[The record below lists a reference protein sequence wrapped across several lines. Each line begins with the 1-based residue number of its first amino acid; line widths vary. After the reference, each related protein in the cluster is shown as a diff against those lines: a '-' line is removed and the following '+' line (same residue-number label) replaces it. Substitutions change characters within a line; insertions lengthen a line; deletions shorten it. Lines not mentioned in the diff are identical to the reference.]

1 MDSDADCPRARQ
13 SGVPTLR
20 RHYFADVKRRP
31 GGGAR
36 PGAGAPPRSDEQKSR
51 CARCRPRSTVFK
63 VSEAN
68 SRPVLLPA
76 PSALSKSELANC
88 SPSVAATTSSVF
100 NERSLHRE
108 QPAQRQATM
117 TASTTGGAR
126 KGRAYRARQR
136 AGLAVLKVTVPHDDC
151 WRC

>member
-1 MDSDADCPRARQ
+1 MDSGTDCPRSRRLRANPASALFYGYRTSSRRRRE
-13 SGVPTLR
+13 SGR
-20 RHYFADVKRRP
+20 W
-31 GGGAR
+31 
-36 PGAGAPPRSDEQKSR
+36 APPRSDEQKSR

-68 SRPVLLPA
+68 SRRVLLPA

-88 SPSVAATTSSVF
+88 SPSVAATASSVF

-126 KGRAYRARQR
+126 KVRAYRARQR